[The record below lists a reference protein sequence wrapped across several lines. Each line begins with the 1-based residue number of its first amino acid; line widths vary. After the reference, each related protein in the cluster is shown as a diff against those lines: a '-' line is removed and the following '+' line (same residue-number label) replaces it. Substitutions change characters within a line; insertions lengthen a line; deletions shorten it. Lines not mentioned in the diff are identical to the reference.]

1 MKTANPASR
10 PDPSTPIAA
19 LLIPALF
26 VAGALLARL
35 PGAVLATA
43 LVLLAL
49 RLGAILL
56 ATGGAPEAPPIPT
69 AGARRAS
76 RRLLHAARA

>member
-1 MKTANPASR
+1 MKTANRTSR
-10 PDPSTPIAA
+10 PEPSSPLAA

-35 PGAVLATA
+35 PGAVLLAA

-56 ATGGAPEAPPIPT
+56 ATGGAPEAPPVPT
-69 AGARRAS
+69 PGARRS
-76 RRLLHAARA
+76 LLHAARA